1 MAREDWGIAELH
13 HTDVPCLASI
23 LSVNTAA
30 LPEDAATLDELR
42 VHSPPGSGGKDAGS
56 SSSPRDGQSK
66 AARSWSAELALGD
79 LFGSGCSV
87 ASSRVKLASLVAG
100 TTGTTAASS
109 SRARRSASGTGSGSQ
124 QGHGVGSTSEATE
137 ARLAAAGSSAAL
149 TSPAASNKP
158 SPWRMIYRDRAQV
171 IDKGSCIG
179 LRASATR
186 AHPYAM
192 SHHGSV
198 LKLIV
203 MTNNVNNCNRHEAMF
218 DLCACS
224 GVAHGALSA
233 AVATGPWKPPE
244 CVGLHASPAAAP
256 GEGRWA
262 AGSALAC
269 TQPIVAY
276 GGKEQAGVLMTDA
289 A

>member
-13 HTDVPCLASI
+13 HRDVPCLASI

-100 TTGTTAASS
+100 TTASS

-149 TSPAASNKP
+149 TSPAASDKP

-179 LRASATR
+179 LRASTTR

-262 AGSALAC
+262 SGSALAC